1 MLLPNTPHYLCV
13 YEVNNDIHL
22 VVLQAKNADLAEL
35 FVLLQSL
42 EESSDFIAGKILDVS
57 KINPAHHISLTIH

>member
-1 MLLPNTPHYLCV
+1 
-13 YEVNNDIHL
+13 L

-57 KINPAHHISLTIH
+57 KIDPAHHISLTIH